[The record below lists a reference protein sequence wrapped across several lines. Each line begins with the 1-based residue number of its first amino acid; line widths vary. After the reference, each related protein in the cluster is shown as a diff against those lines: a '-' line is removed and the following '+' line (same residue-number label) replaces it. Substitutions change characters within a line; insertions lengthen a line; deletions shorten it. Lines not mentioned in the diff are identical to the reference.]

1 MQKSLFRPL
10 SCTFL
15 YFLSSRNISLVISI
29 AKNEFSCKKTQV
41 IFLSSND
48 PRIWECHIKQLQK
61 QYVNAVTP
69 VISIPKKW
77 IFLGGWK
84 DFFCDPC
91 FSNFR
96 IVFFHNLYS
105 KEKAEEILQHFWH
118 LYRNIF
124 KLHSVFLS
132 QCVHK
137 PMIKPNMSEKNFFTE
152 TEFSNSC
159 WQQVNQ
165 FPWNCLEKVYSD
177 KT

>member
-1 MQKSLFRPL
+1 MLWRPL
-10 SCTFL
+10 FQ
-15 YFLSSRNISLVISI
+15 F
-29 AKNEFSCKKTQV
+29 Q
-41 IFLSSND
+41 
-48 PRIWECHIKQLQK
+48 
-61 QYVNAVTP
+61 
-69 VISIPKKW
+69 KKW

-165 FPWNCLEKVYSD
+165 FPWNCLEKSIFPENIKKYIL
-177 KT
+177 KTGEMLLKVQNSNIASLRSRQACSSHCNSRIGRRQCCLCISVNSLRRRLLILIYV